1 MATIGILIER
11 QRTYGRRLCEGI
23 IRFARERTNW
33 TLRIVDFM
41 NLPHIAHNK
50 NIDGFIA
57 RVMDDRAEEQLR
69 ATGKPVVDVFFERPR
84 MGFAAA
90 DQNALLVGQMAAQHF
105 IEHRFTNFAFCGY
118 NGRSYSDRRRDAF
131 MQCLGQNHFPC
142 AVYRTPPSALKDFN
156 NSVVLQER
164 FGFASDHRALRT
176 WISKLPKP
184 VGVFCSHDMRAYHLA
199 EACRSQGLQIPEDVA
214 ILGADD
220 DELVCNFSDPP
231 LSSID
236 QNAFGI
242 GYAAAKTLESMLQNP
257 DVVPSPVLI
266 DPIRLIERESTHI
279 YPVDP
284 PWLSDAIIF
293 IRRNISGS
301 LTASDV
307 YAAVGKSH
315 TLVDSAFR
323 KTFGT
328 SVQKTI
334 IGTRLEEAKRLVC
347 NTSLTFTEIAAKT
360 GFSTVQYFCSSFS
373 KAFGATPSAYRTGSH
388 SRACRSACI
397 RKNVPS

>member
-1 MATIGILIER
+1 METIGILIER

-41 NLPHIAHNK
+41 NLPQIAHNK
-50 NIDGFIA
+50 DIDGFIA

-131 MQCLGQNHFPC
+131 IQCLEQNHFGC
-142 AVYRTPPSALKDFN
+142 AIYRTPPSALKDFN

-164 FGFASDHRALRT
+164 FGFASDHRALAT

-199 EACRSQGLQIPEDVA
+199 EACRSLRLQIPDEVA

-236 QNAFGI
+236 QNAYGI
-242 GYAAAKTLESMLQNP
+242 GYAAAETLQSMLQNP
-257 DVVPSPVLI
+257 GIVPPPVLI
-266 DPIRLIERESTHI
+266 APVHLIERESTRI
-279 YPVDP
+279 YPVNP
-284 PWLSDAIIF
+284 PWLSDALIF
-293 IRRNISGS
+293 IRRNISGN

-334 IGTRLEEAKRLVC
+334 IRTRLEEAKRLIRD
-347 NTSLTFTEIAAKT
+347 TSLTLTEIAAKT

-373 KAFGATPSAYRTGSH
+373 KACGSSPSAYRN
-388 SRACRSACI
+388 
-397 RKNVPS
+397 K

>member
-41 NLPHIAHNK
+41 NLPQIAHNK
-50 NIDGFIA
+50 DIDGFIA

-131 MQCLGQNHFPC
+131 MQCLEQNHFPC

-266 DPIRLIERESTHI
+266 DPIRLIERESTRV
-279 YPVDP
+279 YTVSP
-284 PWLSDAIIF
+284 PWLSDALIF
-293 IRRNISGS
+293 IRRNISNNI
-301 LTASDV
+301 TASDV

-323 KTFGT
+323 RTFGT

-334 IGTRLEEAKRLVC
+334 IRTRLEEAKRLIRD
-347 NTSLTFTEIAAKT
+347 TSLTLTEIAAKT
-360 GFSTVQYFCSSFS
+360 GFSTAQYFCSSFS
-373 KAFGATPSAYRTGSH
+373 KTFGTSPSAYRS
-388 SRACRSACI
+388 
-397 RKNVPS
+397 K

>member
-33 TLRIVDFM
+33 TLRIVDFID
-41 NLPHIAHNK
+41 LPNIARNK
-50 NIDGFIA
+50 DIDGFIA
-57 RVMDDRAEEQLR
+57 RVMDDTAEEELR
-69 ATGKPVVDVFFERPR
+69 ATGKPIVDVFFERPR
-84 MGFAAA
+84 KGFAAA

-118 NGRSYSDRRRDAF
+118 NGRSYSDKRRDAF
-131 MQCLGQNHFPC
+131 IQCLEQNHFPC
-142 AVYRTPPSALKDFN
+142 AVYRTPPSALQDFN
-156 NSVVLQER
+156 NSVVLQEH
-164 FGFASDHRALRT
+164 FGFASDHRALAA
-176 WISKLPKP
+176 WISSLPKP

-199 EACRSQGLQIPEDVA
+199 EACNEKGIQIPYEVA

-242 GYAAAKTLESMLQNP
+242 GYAAAETLQYMLQNP
-257 DVVPSPVLI
+257 GSVPQPALI

-284 PWLSDAIIF
+284 PWLSDALIF
-293 IRRNISGS
+293 IRRNISTN

-334 IGTRLEEAKRLVC
+334 ISTRLEEAKRLIRD
-347 NTSLTFTEIAAKT
+347 TSLTLTEIAAKT
-360 GFSTVQYFCSSFS
+360 GFSTAQYFCSSFS
-373 KAFGATPSAYRTGSH
+373 KAFGISPSAFRM
-388 SRACRSACI
+388 
-397 RKNVPS
+397 KM

>member
-41 NLPHIAHNK
+41 NLPQIAHNK
-50 NIDGFIA
+50 DIDGFIA

-131 MQCLGQNHFPC
+131 MQCLEQNHFPC

-266 DPIRLIERESTHI
+266 DPIRLIERESTRI
-279 YPVDP
+279 YTVSP
-284 PWLSDAIIF
+284 PWLSDALIF
-293 IRRNISGS
+293 IRRNISNNI
-301 LTASDV
+301 TASDV

-323 KTFGT
+323 RTFGT

-334 IGTRLEEAKRLVC
+334 IRTRLEEAKRLIRD
-347 NTSLTFTEIAAKT
+347 TSLTLTEIAAKT
-360 GFSTVQYFCSSFS
+360 GFSTAQYFCSSFS
-373 KAFGATPSAYRTGSH
+373 KTFGTSPSAYRS
-388 SRACRSACI
+388 
-397 RKNVPS
+397 K

>member
-41 NLPHIAHNK
+41 NLPQIAHNK
-50 NIDGFIA
+50 DIDGFIA

-131 MQCLGQNHFPC
+131 MQCLEQNHFPC

-257 DVVPSPVLI
+257 YVVPSPVLI
-266 DPIRLIERESTHI
+266 DPIRLIERESTRI
-279 YPVDP
+279 YTVSP
-284 PWLSDAIIF
+284 PWLSDALIF
-293 IRRNISGS
+293 IRRNISNNI
-301 LTASDV
+301 TASDV

-323 KTFGT
+323 RTFGT

-334 IGTRLEEAKRLVC
+334 IRTRLEEAKRLIRD
-347 NTSLTFTEIAAKT
+347 TSLTLTEIAAKT
-360 GFSTVQYFCSSFS
+360 GFSTAQYFCSSFS
-373 KAFGATPSAYRTGSH
+373 KTFGTSPSAYRS
-388 SRACRSACI
+388 
-397 RKNVPS
+397 K

>member
-41 NLPHIAHNK
+41 NLPQIAHNK
-50 NIDGFIA
+50 DIDGFIA

-131 MQCLGQNHFPC
+131 MQCLEQNHFPC

-242 GYAAAKTLESMLQNP
+242 GYAAANTLESMLQNP

-266 DPIRLIERESTHI
+266 DPIRLIERESTRI
-279 YPVDP
+279 YTVSP
-284 PWLSDAIIF
+284 PWLSDALIF
-293 IRRNISGS
+293 IRRNISNNI
-301 LTASDV
+301 TASDV

-323 KTFGT
+323 RTFGT

-334 IGTRLEEAKRLVC
+334 IRTRLEEAKRLIRD
-347 NTSLTFTEIAAKT
+347 TSLTLTEIAAKT
-360 GFSTVQYFCSSFS
+360 GFSTAQYFCSSFS
-373 KAFGATPSAYRTGSH
+373 KTFGTSPSAYRS
-388 SRACRSACI
+388 
-397 RKNVPS
+397 K

>member
-33 TLRIVDFM
+33 ALRIVDFM
-41 NLPHIAHNK
+41 NLPQIAHNK
-50 NIDGFIA
+50 DIDGFIA

-131 MQCLGQNHFPC
+131 MQCLEQNHFPC

-199 EACRSQGLQIPEDVA
+199 EACRSLGLQIPEDVA

-266 DPIRLIERESTHI
+266 DPIRLIERESTRI
-279 YPVDP
+279 YTVSP
-284 PWLSDAIIF
+284 PWLSDALIF
-293 IRRNISGS
+293 IRRNISNNI
-301 LTASDV
+301 TASDV

-323 KTFGT
+323 RTFGT

-334 IGTRLEEAKRLVC
+334 IRTRLEEAKRLIRD
-347 NTSLTFTEIAAKT
+347 TSLTLTEIAAKT
-360 GFSTVQYFCSSFS
+360 GFSTAQYFCSSFS
-373 KAFGATPSAYRTGSH
+373 KTFGTSPSAYRS
-388 SRACRSACI
+388 
-397 RKNVPS
+397 K

>member
-41 NLPHIAHNK
+41 NLPQIAHNK
-50 NIDGFIA
+50 DIDGFIA

-131 MQCLGQNHFPC
+131 MQCLEQNHFPC

-266 DPIRLIERESTHI
+266 DPIRLIERESTRI
-279 YPVDP
+279 YTVSP
-284 PWLSDAIIF
+284 PWLSDALIF
-293 IRRNISGS
+293 IRRNISNNI
-301 LTASDV
+301 TASDV

-323 KTFGT
+323 RTFGT

-334 IGTRLEEAKRLVC
+334 IRTRLEEAKRLIRD
-347 NTSLTFTEIAAKT
+347 TSLTLTEIAAKT
-360 GFSTVQYFCSSFS
+360 GFSTAQYFCSSFS
-373 KAFGATPSAYRTGSH
+373 KTFGTSPSVYRS
-388 SRACRSACI
+388 
-397 RKNVPS
+397 K

>member
-41 NLPHIAHNK
+41 NLPQIAHNK
-50 NIDGFIA
+50 DIDGFIA

-90 DQNALLVGQMAAQHF
+90 DQNALLVGQIAAQHF

-131 MQCLGQNHFPC
+131 MQCLEQNHFPC

-266 DPIRLIERESTHI
+266 DPIRLIERESTRI
-279 YPVDP
+279 YTVSP
-284 PWLSDAIIF
+284 PWLSDALIF
-293 IRRNISGS
+293 IRRNISNNI
-301 LTASDV
+301 TASDV

-323 KTFGT
+323 RTFGT

-334 IGTRLEEAKRLVC
+334 IRTRLEEAKRLIRD
-347 NTSLTFTEIAAKT
+347 TSLTLTEIAAKT
-360 GFSTVQYFCSSFS
+360 GFSTAQYFCSSFS
-373 KAFGATPSAYRTGSH
+373 KTFGTSPSAYRS
-388 SRACRSACI
+388 
-397 RKNVPS
+397 K

>member
-41 NLPHIAHNK
+41 NLPQIAHNK
-50 NIDGFIA
+50 DIDGFIA

-131 MQCLGQNHFPC
+131 MQCLEQNHFPC

-266 DPIRLIERESTHI
+266 DPIRLIERESTRI
-279 YPVDP
+279 YTVSP
-284 PWLSDAIIF
+284 PWLSDALIF
-293 IRRNISGS
+293 IRRNISNNI
-301 LTASDV
+301 TASDV

-323 KTFGT
+323 RTFGT

-334 IGTRLEEAKRLVC
+334 IRTRLEEAKRLIRD
-347 NTSLTFTEIAAKT
+347 TSLTLTEIAART
-360 GFSTVQYFCSSFS
+360 GFSTAQYFCSSFS
-373 KAFGATPSAYRTGSH
+373 KTFGTSPSAYRS
-388 SRACRSACI
+388 
-397 RKNVPS
+397 K

>member
-41 NLPHIAHNK
+41 NLPQIAHNK
-50 NIDGFIA
+50 DIDGFIA

-131 MQCLGQNHFPC
+131 MQCLEQNHFPC

-266 DPIRLIERESTHI
+266 DPIRLIERESTRI
-279 YPVDP
+279 YTVSP
-284 PWLSDAIIF
+284 PWLSDALIF
-293 IRRNISGS
+293 IRRNISNNI
-301 LTASDV
+301 TASDV

-323 KTFGT
+323 RTFGT

-334 IGTRLEEAKRLVC
+334 IRTRLEEAKRLIRD
-347 NTSLTFTEIAAKT
+347 TSLTLTEIAAKT

-373 KAFGATPSAYRTGSH
+373 KTFGTSPSAYRS
-388 SRACRSACI
+388 
-397 RKNVPS
+397 K

>member
-33 TLRIVDFM
+33 ILRIVDFM
-41 NLPHIAHNK
+41 NLPQIAHNK
-50 NIDGFIA
+50 DIDGFIA

-131 MQCLGQNHFPC
+131 MQCLEQNHFPC

-257 DVVPSPVLI
+257 DVVLSPVLI
-266 DPIRLIERESTHI
+266 DPIRLIERESTRI
-279 YPVDP
+279 YTVSP
-284 PWLSDAIIF
+284 PWLSDALIF
-293 IRRNISGS
+293 IRRNISNNI
-301 LTASDV
+301 TASDV

-323 KTFGT
+323 RTFGT

-334 IGTRLEEAKRLVC
+334 IRTRLEEAKRLIRD
-347 NTSLTFTEIAAKT
+347 TSLTLTEIASKT
-360 GFSTVQYFCSSFS
+360 GFSTAQYFCSSFS
-373 KAFGATPSAYRTGSH
+373 KTFGTSPSAYRS
-388 SRACRSACI
+388 
-397 RKNVPS
+397 K

>member
-41 NLPHIAHNK
+41 NLPQIAHNK
-50 NIDGFIA
+50 DIDGFIA

-131 MQCLGQNHFPC
+131 MQCLEQNHFPC

-176 WISKLPKP
+176 WISRLPKP

-266 DPIRLIERESTHI
+266 DPIRLIERESTRI
-279 YPVDP
+279 YTVSP
-284 PWLSDAIIF
+284 PWLSDALIF
-293 IRRNISGS
+293 IRRNISNNI
-301 LTASDV
+301 TASDV

-323 KTFGT
+323 RTFGT

-334 IGTRLEEAKRLVC
+334 IRTRLEEAKRLIRD
-347 NTSLTFTEIAAKT
+347 TSLTLTEIAAKT
-360 GFSTVQYFCSSFS
+360 GFSTAQYFCSSFS
-373 KAFGATPSAYRTGSH
+373 KTFGTSPSAYRS
-388 SRACRSACI
+388 
-397 RKNVPS
+397 K

>member
-33 TLRIVDFM
+33 ALRIVDFM
-41 NLPHIAHNK
+41 NLPQIAHNK
-50 NIDGFIA
+50 DIDGFIA

-131 MQCLGQNHFPC
+131 MQCLEQNHFPC

-266 DPIRLIERESTHI
+266 DPIRLIERESTRI
-279 YPVDP
+279 YTVSP
-284 PWLSDAIIF
+284 PWLSDALIF
-293 IRRNISGS
+293 IRRNISNNI
-301 LTASDV
+301 TASDV

-323 KTFGT
+323 RTFGT

-334 IGTRLEEAKRLVC
+334 IRTRLEEAKRLIRD
-347 NTSLTFTEIAAKT
+347 TSLTLTEIAAKT
-360 GFSTVQYFCSSFS
+360 VFSTAQYICSSFS
-373 KAFGATPSAYRTGSH
+373 KTFGTSPSAYRS
-388 SRACRSACI
+388 
-397 RKNVPS
+397 K

>member
-1 MATIGILIER
+1 MAIIGILIER

-33 TLRIVDFM
+33 TLRIVDFI
-41 NLPHIAHNK
+41 NPPHIAHNK
-50 NIDGFIA
+50 DIDGFIA

-131 MQCLGQNHFPC
+131 IQCLEQNHFGC
-142 AVYRTPPSALKDFN
+142 AIYRTPPSALKDFN

-164 FGFASDHRALRT
+164 FGFASDHRALAT

-199 EACRSQGLQIPEDVA
+199 EACRSLRLQIPDDVA

-236 QNAFGI
+236 QNAYGI
-242 GYAAAKTLESMLQNP
+242 GYAAAETLQSMLQNP
-257 DVVPSPVLI
+257 GIVPPPVLI
-266 DPIRLIERESTHI
+266 APVHLIERESTRI
-279 YPVDP
+279 YPVNP
-284 PWLSDAIIF
+284 PWLSDALIF
-293 IRRNISGS
+293 IRRNISGN

-334 IGTRLEEAKRLVC
+334 IRTRLEEAKRLIRD
-347 NTSLTFTEIAAKT
+347 TSLTLTEIAAKT

-373 KAFGATPSAYRTGSH
+373 KACGSSPSAYRN
-388 SRACRSACI
+388 
-397 RKNVPS
+397 K

>member
-1 MATIGILIER
+1 MSTIGILIER

-41 NLPHIAHNK
+41 NLPQIAHNK
-50 NIDGFIA
+50 DIDGFIA

-131 MQCLGQNHFPC
+131 MQCLEQNHFPC

-266 DPIRLIERESTHI
+266 DPIRLIERESTRI
-279 YPVDP
+279 YTVSP
-284 PWLSDAIIF
+284 PWLSDALIF
-293 IRRNISGS
+293 IRRNISNNI
-301 LTASDV
+301 TASDV

-323 KTFGT
+323 RTFGT

-334 IGTRLEEAKRLVC
+334 IRTRLEEAKRLIRD
-347 NTSLTFTEIAAKT
+347 TSLTLTEIAAKT
-360 GFSTVQYFCSSFS
+360 GFSTAQYFCSSFS
-373 KAFGATPSAYRTGSH
+373 KTFGTSPSAYRS
-388 SRACRSACI
+388 
-397 RKNVPS
+397 K

>member
-41 NLPHIAHNK
+41 NLPQIAHNK
-50 NIDGFIA
+50 DIDGFIA

-131 MQCLGQNHFPC
+131 MQCLEQNHFPC

-266 DPIRLIERESTHI
+266 DPIRLIERESTRI
-279 YPVDP
+279 YTVSP
-284 PWLSDAIIF
+284 PWLSDALIF
-293 IRRNISGS
+293 IRRNISNNI
-301 LTASDV
+301 TASDV

-323 KTFGT
+323 RTFGT

-334 IGTRLEEAKRLVC
+334 IRTRLEEAKRLIRD
-347 NTSLTFTEIAAKT
+347 TSLTLTEIATKT
-360 GFSTVQYFCSSFS
+360 GFSTAQYFCSSFS
-373 KAFGATPSAYRTGSH
+373 KTFGTSPSAYRS
-388 SRACRSACI
+388 
-397 RKNVPS
+397 K

>member
-1 MATIGILIER
+1 METIGILIER

-41 NLPHIAHNK
+41 NLPQIAHNK
-50 NIDGFIA
+50 DIDGFIA

-131 MQCLGQNHFPC
+131 MQCLEQNHFPC

-266 DPIRLIERESTHI
+266 DPIRLIERESTRI
-279 YPVDP
+279 YTVSP
-284 PWLSDAIIF
+284 PWLSDALIF
-293 IRRNISGS
+293 IRRNISNNI
-301 LTASDV
+301 TASDV

-323 KTFGT
+323 RTFGT

-334 IGTRLEEAKRLVC
+334 IRTRLEEAKRLIRD
-347 NTSLTFTEIAAKT
+347 TSLTLTEIAAKT
-360 GFSTVQYFCSSFS
+360 GFSTAQYFCSSFS
-373 KAFGATPSAYRTGSH
+373 KTFGTSPSAYRS
-388 SRACRSACI
+388 
-397 RKNVPS
+397 K

>member
-41 NLPHIAHNK
+41 NLPQIAHNK
-50 NIDGFIA
+50 DIDGFIA

-131 MQCLGQNHFPC
+131 MQCLEQNHFPC

-199 EACRSQGLQIPEDVA
+199 EACRSLGLQIPEDVA

-266 DPIRLIERESTHI
+266 DPIRLIERESTRI
-279 YPVDP
+279 YTVSP
-284 PWLSDAIIF
+284 PWLSDALIF
-293 IRRNISGS
+293 IRRNISNNI
-301 LTASDV
+301 TASDV

-323 KTFGT
+323 RTFGT

-334 IGTRLEEAKRLVC
+334 IRTRLEEAKRLIRD
-347 NTSLTFTEIAAKT
+347 TSLTLTEIAAKT
-360 GFSTVQYFCSSFS
+360 GFSTAQYFCSSFS
-373 KAFGATPSAYRTGSH
+373 KTFGTSPSAYRS
-388 SRACRSACI
+388 
-397 RKNVPS
+397 K

>member
-41 NLPHIAHNK
+41 NLPQIAHNK
-50 NIDGFIA
+50 DIDGFIA

-131 MQCLGQNHFPC
+131 IQCLEQNHFPC

-242 GYAAAKTLESMLQNP
+242 GYAAAKALESMLQNP

-266 DPIRLIERESTHI
+266 DPIRLIERESTRI
-279 YPVDP
+279 YTVSP
-284 PWLSDAIIF
+284 PWLSDALIF
-293 IRRNISGS
+293 IRRNISNNI
-301 LTASDV
+301 TASDV

-323 KTFGT
+323 RTFGT

-334 IGTRLEEAKRLVC
+334 IRTRLEEAKRLIRD
-347 NTSLTFTEIAAKT
+347 TSLTLTEIAAKT
-360 GFSTVQYFCSSFS
+360 GFSTAQYFCSSFS
-373 KAFGATPSAYRTGSH
+373 KTFGSSPSAYRS
-388 SRACRSACI
+388 
-397 RKNVPS
+397 K

>member
-131 MQCLGQNHFPC
+131 MQCLEQNHFPC

-266 DPIRLIERESTHI
+266 DPIRLIERESTRI
-279 YPVDP
+279 YTVSP
-284 PWLSDAIIF
+284 PWLSDALIF
-293 IRRNISGS
+293 IRRNISNNI
-301 LTASDV
+301 TASDV

-315 TLVDSAFR
+315 TLVDSACR
-323 KTFGT
+323 RTFGT

-334 IGTRLEEAKRLVC
+334 IRTRLEEAKRLIRD
-347 NTSLTFTEIAAKT
+347 TSLTLTEIAAKT
-360 GFSTVQYFCSSFS
+360 GFSTAQYFCSSFS
-373 KAFGATPSAYRTGSH
+373 KTFGTSPSAYRS
-388 SRACRSACI
+388 
-397 RKNVPS
+397 K

>member
-41 NLPHIAHNK
+41 NLPQIAHNK
-50 NIDGFIA
+50 DIDGFIA

-131 MQCLGQNHFPC
+131 MQCLEQNHFPC

-199 EACRSQGLQIPEDVA
+199 EACRSLGLQIPEDVA

-266 DPIRLIERESTHI
+266 DPIRLIERESTRI
-279 YPVDP
+279 YTVSP
-284 PWLSDAIIF
+284 PWLSDALIY
-293 IRRNISGS
+293 IRRNISNNI
-301 LTASDV
+301 TASDV

-323 KTFGT
+323 RTFGT

-334 IGTRLEEAKRLVC
+334 IRTRLEEAKRLIRD
-347 NTSLTFTEIAAKT
+347 TSLTLTEIAAKT
-360 GFSTVQYFCSSFS
+360 GFSTAQYFCSSFS
-373 KAFGATPSAYRTGSH
+373 KTFGTSPSAYRS
-388 SRACRSACI
+388 
-397 RKNVPS
+397 K

>member
-41 NLPHIAHNK
+41 NLPQIAHNK
-50 NIDGFIA
+50 DIDGFIA

-131 MQCLGQNHFPC
+131 MQCLEQNHFPC
-142 AVYRTPPSALKDFN
+142 AVYRTPPRALKDFN

-266 DPIRLIERESTHI
+266 DPIRLIERESTRI
-279 YPVDP
+279 YTVSP
-284 PWLSDAIIF
+284 PWLSDALIF
-293 IRRNISGS
+293 IRRNISNNI
-301 LTASDV
+301 TASDV

-323 KTFGT
+323 RTFGT

-334 IGTRLEEAKRLVC
+334 IRTRLEEAKRLIRD
-347 NTSLTFTEIAAKT
+347 TSLTLTEIAAKT
-360 GFSTVQYFCSSFS
+360 GFSTAQYFCSSFS
-373 KAFGATPSAYRTGSH
+373 KTFGTSPSAYRS
-388 SRACRSACI
+388 
-397 RKNVPS
+397 K

>member
-41 NLPHIAHNK
+41 NLPQIAHNK
-50 NIDGFIA
+50 DIDGFIA

-118 NGRSYSDRRRDAF
+118 NGRSYSDRRRDAII
-131 MQCLGQNHFPC
+131 QCLEQNHFGC
-142 AVYRTPPSALKDFN
+142 AIYRTPPSALKDFN

-164 FGFASDHRALRT
+164 FGFASDHRALAT

-199 EACRSQGLQIPEDVA
+199 EACRSLRLQIPDEVA

-236 QNAFGI
+236 QNAYGI
-242 GYAAAKTLESMLQNP
+242 GYAAAETLQSMLQNP
-257 DVVPSPVLI
+257 GIVPPPVLI
-266 DPIRLIERESTHI
+266 APVHLIERESTRI
-279 YPVDP
+279 YPVNP
-284 PWLSDAIIF
+284 PWLSDALIF
-293 IRRNISGS
+293 IRRNISGN

-334 IGTRLEEAKRLVC
+334 IRTRLEEAKRLIRD
-347 NTSLTFTEIAAKT
+347 TSLTLTEIAAKT

-373 KAFGATPSAYRTGSH
+373 KACGSSPSAYRN
-388 SRACRSACI
+388 
-397 RKNVPS
+397 K

>member
-41 NLPHIAHNK
+41 NLPQIAHNK
-50 NIDGFIA
+50 DIDGFIA

-131 MQCLGQNHFPC
+131 MECLEQNHFPC

-266 DPIRLIERESTHI
+266 DPIRLIERESTRI
-279 YPVDP
+279 YTVSP
-284 PWLSDAIIF
+284 PWLSDALIF
-293 IRRNISGS
+293 IRRNISNNI
-301 LTASDV
+301 TASDV

-323 KTFGT
+323 RTFGT

-334 IGTRLEEAKRLVC
+334 IRTRLEEAKRLIRD
-347 NTSLTFTEIAAKT
+347 TSLTLTEIAAKT
-360 GFSTVQYFCSSFS
+360 GFSTAQYFCSSFS
-373 KAFGATPSAYRTGSH
+373 KTFGTSPSAYRS
-388 SRACRSACI
+388 
-397 RKNVPS
+397 K

>member
-41 NLPHIAHNK
+41 NLPQIAHNK
-50 NIDGFIA
+50 DIDGFIA

-131 MQCLGQNHFPC
+131 MQCLEQNHFPC
-142 AVYRTPPSALKDFN
+142 AVYRTPPSALRDFN

-266 DPIRLIERESTHI
+266 DPIRLIERESTRI
-279 YPVDP
+279 YTVSP
-284 PWLSDAIIF
+284 PWLSDALIF
-293 IRRNISGS
+293 IRRNISNNI
-301 LTASDV
+301 TASDV

-323 KTFGT
+323 RTFGT

-334 IGTRLEEAKRLVC
+334 IRTRLEEAKRLIRD
-347 NTSLTFTEIAAKT
+347 TSLTLTEIAAKT
-360 GFSTVQYFCSSFS
+360 GFSTAQYFCSSFS
-373 KAFGATPSAYRTGSH
+373 KTFGTSPSAYRS
-388 SRACRSACI
+388 
-397 RKNVPS
+397 K

>member
-23 IRFARERTNW
+23 IHFARERTNW

-41 NLPHIAHNK
+41 NLPQIAHNK
-50 NIDGFIA
+50 DIDGFIA

-131 MQCLGQNHFPC
+131 MQCLEQNHFPC

-266 DPIRLIERESTHI
+266 DPIRLIERESTRI
-279 YPVDP
+279 YTVSP
-284 PWLSDAIIF
+284 PWLSDALIF
-293 IRRNISGS
+293 IRRNISNNI
-301 LTASDV
+301 TASDV

-323 KTFGT
+323 RTFGT

-334 IGTRLEEAKRLVC
+334 IRTRLEEAKRLIRD
-347 NTSLTFTEIAAKT
+347 TSLTLTEIAAKT
-360 GFSTVQYFCSSFS
+360 GFSTAQYFCSSFS
-373 KAFGATPSAYRTGSH
+373 KTFGTSPSAYRS
-388 SRACRSACI
+388 
-397 RKNVPS
+397 K

>member
-1 MATIGILIER
+1 
-11 QRTYGRRLCEGI
+11 
-23 IRFARERTNW
+23 
-33 TLRIVDFM
+33 M

-50 NIDGFIA
+50 DIDGFIA

-131 MQCLGQNHFPC
+131 IQCLEQNHFGC
-142 AVYRTPPSALKDFN
+142 AIYRTPPSALKDFN

-164 FGFASDHRALRT
+164 FGFASDHRALAT

-199 EACRSQGLQIPEDVA
+199 EACRSLRLQIPDDVA

-236 QNAFGI
+236 QNAYGI
-242 GYAAAKTLESMLQNP
+242 GYAAAETLQSMLQNP
-257 DVVPSPVLI
+257 GIVPPPVLI
-266 DPIRLIERESTHI
+266 NPFRLIERESTRI
-279 YPVDP
+279 YPVNP
-284 PWLSDAIIF
+284 PWLSDALIF
-293 IRRNISGS
+293 IRRNISGN

-334 IGTRLEEAKRLVC
+334 IRTRLEEAKRLIRD
-347 NTSLTFTEIAAKT
+347 TSLTLTEIAAKT

-373 KAFGATPSAYRTGSH
+373 KAFGSSPSAYRN
-388 SRACRSACI
+388 
-397 RKNVPS
+397 K

>member
-41 NLPHIAHNK
+41 NLPQIAHNK
-50 NIDGFIA
+50 DIDGFIA

-131 MQCLGQNHFPC
+131 MQCLEQNHFPC

-266 DPIRLIERESTHI
+266 DPIRLIERESTRI
-279 YPVDP
+279 YTVSP
-284 PWLSDAIIF
+284 PWLSDALIF
-293 IRRNISGS
+293 IRRNISNNI
-301 LTASDV
+301 TASDV

-323 KTFGT
+323 RTFGT

-334 IGTRLEEAKRLVC
+334 IHTRLEEAKRLIRD
-347 NTSLTFTEIAAKT
+347 TSLTLTEIAAKT
-360 GFSTVQYFCSSFS
+360 GFSTAQYFCSSFS
-373 KAFGATPSAYRTGSH
+373 KTFGTSPSAYRS
-388 SRACRSACI
+388 
-397 RKNVPS
+397 K

>member
-41 NLPHIAHNK
+41 NLPQIAHNK
-50 NIDGFIA
+50 DIDGFIA

-131 MQCLGQNHFPC
+131 IQCLEQNHFGC
-142 AVYRTPPSALKDFN
+142 AIYRTPPSALKDFN

-164 FGFASDHRALRT
+164 FGFASDYRALAT

-199 EACRSQGLQIPEDVA
+199 EACRSLRLQIPDDVA

-236 QNAFGI
+236 QNAYGI
-242 GYAAAKTLESMLQNP
+242 GYAAAETLQSMLQNP
-257 DVVPSPVLI
+257 GIVPPPVLI
-266 DPIRLIERESTHI
+266 APVHLIERESTRI
-279 YPVDP
+279 YPVNP
-284 PWLSDAIIF
+284 PWLSDALIF
-293 IRRNISGS
+293 IRRNISGN

-334 IGTRLEEAKRLVC
+334 IRTRLEEAKRLIRD
-347 NTSLTFTEIAAKT
+347 TSLTLTEIAAKT

-373 KAFGATPSAYRTGSH
+373 KACGSSPSAYRN
-388 SRACRSACI
+388 
-397 RKNVPS
+397 K

>member
-1 MATIGILIER
+1 METIGILIER

-23 IRFARERTNW
+23 IRFAREKTNW
-33 TLRIVDFM
+33 ILRIVDFM
-41 NLPHIAHNK
+41 NLPQIAHNK
-50 NIDGFIA
+50 DIDGFIA

-131 MQCLGQNHFPC
+131 IQCLEQNHFGC
-142 AVYRTPPSALKDFN
+142 AIYRTPPSALKDFN

-164 FGFASDHRALRT
+164 FGFASDYRALAT

-199 EACRSQGLQIPEDVA
+199 EACRSQHLQIPDEVA

-242 GYAAAKTLESMLQNP
+242 GYAAAETLQSMLQNP
-257 DVVPSPVLI
+257 GIVPPPVLI
-266 DPIRLIERESTHI
+266 APVHLIERESTRI
-279 YPVDP
+279 YPVNP
-284 PWLSDAIIF
+284 PWLSDALIF
-293 IRRNISGS
+293 IRRNISGN

-334 IGTRLEEAKRLVC
+334 IRTRLEEAKRLIRD
-347 NTSLTFTEIAAKT
+347 TSLTLTEIAAKT

-373 KAFGATPSAYRTGSH
+373 KACGSSPSAYRN
-388 SRACRSACI
+388 
-397 RKNVPS
+397 K

>member
-41 NLPHIAHNK
+41 NLPQIAHNK
-50 NIDGFIA
+50 DIDGFIA

-131 MQCLGQNHFPC
+131 MQCLEQNHFPC

-266 DPIRLIERESTHI
+266 DPIRLIERESTRI
-279 YPVDP
+279 YTVSP
-284 PWLSDAIIF
+284 PWLSDALIF
-293 IRRNISGS
+293 IRRNISNNI
-301 LTASDV
+301 TASDV

-323 KTFGT
+323 RTFGT

-334 IGTRLEEAKRLVC
+334 IRTRLEEAKRLIRD
-347 NTSLTFTEIAAKT
+347 TSLTLTEIAAKT

-373 KAFGATPSAYRTGSH
+373 KAFGLSPSAYRN
-388 SRACRSACI
+388 
-397 RKNVPS
+397 K

>member
-41 NLPHIAHNK
+41 NLPQIAHNK
-50 NIDGFIA
+50 DIDGFIA

-131 MQCLGQNHFPC
+131 MQCLEQNHFPC

-199 EACRSQGLQIPEDVA
+199 EACRSPGLQIPEDVA

-266 DPIRLIERESTHI
+266 DPIRLIERESTRI
-279 YPVDP
+279 YTVSP
-284 PWLSDAIIF
+284 PWLSDALIF
-293 IRRNISGS
+293 IRRNISNNI
-301 LTASDV
+301 TASDV

-323 KTFGT
+323 RTFGT

-334 IGTRLEEAKRLVC
+334 IRTRLEEAKRLIRD
-347 NTSLTFTEIAAKT
+347 TSLTLTEIAAKT
-360 GFSTVQYFCSSFS
+360 GFSTAQYFCSSFS
-373 KAFGATPSAYRTGSH
+373 KTFGTSPSAYRS
-388 SRACRSACI
+388 
-397 RKNVPS
+397 K

>member
-33 TLRIVDFM
+33 ALRIVDFM
-41 NLPHIAHNK
+41 NLPQIAHNK
-50 NIDGFIA
+50 DIDGFIA

-131 MQCLGQNHFPC
+131 MQCLEQNHFPC

-266 DPIRLIERESTHI
+266 DPIRLIERESTRI
-279 YPVDP
+279 YTVSP
-284 PWLSDAIIF
+284 PWLSDALIF
-293 IRRNISGS
+293 IRRNISNNI
-301 LTASDV
+301 TASDV

-323 KTFGT
+323 RTFGT

-334 IGTRLEEAKRLVC
+334 IRTRLEEAKRLIRD
-347 NTSLTFTEIAAKT
+347 TSLTLTEIAAKT
-360 GFSTVQYFCSSFS
+360 GFSTAQYFCSSFS
-373 KAFGATPSAYRTGSH
+373 KTFGTSPSAYRS
-388 SRACRSACI
+388 
-397 RKNVPS
+397 K